1 MTYNPTIVL
10 NIDWVLIK
18 EWWLTSGKVLCS
30 LNTIGTLHNIWTQLF
45 VYKLHR
51 ISPVSCSQ
59 ILVFSNSGY
68 KVHCSTRFNINCN
81 PEYFYPYC
89 SVLVSFRI
97 RSNQNRNNLFS
108 YIQITI
114 NTYLIKLWLGYIS

>member
-18 EWWLTSGKVLCS
+18 EWWLASGKVLCN
-30 LNTIGTLHNIWTQLF
+30 LNTIATLHIIWTQLF

-59 ILVFSNSGY
+59 ILAFSNSGY
-68 KVHCSTRFNINCN
+68 KVHCSNRFTINCN

-97 RSNQNRNNLFS
+97 RSNQNGNNIFS
-108 YIQITI
+108 HIQITI
-114 NTYLIKLWLGYIS
+114 NTYLIKLWLGYSS